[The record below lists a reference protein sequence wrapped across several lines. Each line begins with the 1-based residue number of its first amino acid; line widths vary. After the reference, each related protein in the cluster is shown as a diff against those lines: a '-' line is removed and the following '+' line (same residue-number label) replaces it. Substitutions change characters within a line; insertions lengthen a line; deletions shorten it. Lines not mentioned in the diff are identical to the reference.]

1 MNCRIACCGEHIALK
16 TRGIL
21 RDCKVMLAGKLLAS
35 IRQTIHEIYAKNMSK
50 KTNKFLR
57 NKSESQAV
65 FNLHFM
71 RALFI

>member
-1 MNCRIACCGEHIALK
+1 
-16 TRGIL
+16 
-21 RDCKVMLAGKLLAS
+21 MLAGKLLAS